1 MSTLVTYFSASG
13 VTKAIA
19 EQIKEELGADIY
31 EIKPLEPYTKADLNW
46 MNPFSRSSKEM
57 KNKSSRP
64 EIIEDGID
72 LSKYDT
78 IFVGFPIWWG
88 IAPTIIN
95 TFVEKYD
102 FTGKTIYPFATS
114 GGSGYGK
121 SNELISQSLNGKGT
135 LKEGKLINRFD
146 KDGLRSWI
154 IN

>member
-13 VTKAIA
+13 VTKGIA

-31 EIKPLEPYTKADLNW
+31 EIKPVEPYTKADLNW

-57 KNKSSRP
+57 KDKSSRP

-78 IFVGFPIWWG
+78 IFIGFPIWWG

-102 FTGKTIYPFATS
+102 FLIYSHYTTF
-114 GGSGYGK
+114 
-121 SNELISQSLNGKGT
+121 
-135 LKEGKLINRFD
+135 F
-146 KDGLRSWI
+146 
-154 IN
+154 